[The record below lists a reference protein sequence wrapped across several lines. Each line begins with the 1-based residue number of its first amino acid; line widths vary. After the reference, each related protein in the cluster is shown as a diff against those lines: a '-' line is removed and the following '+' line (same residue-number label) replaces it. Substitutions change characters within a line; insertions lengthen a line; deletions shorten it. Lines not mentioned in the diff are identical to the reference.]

1 MSEVLEILNPS
12 YVLRNALYGGVITGM
27 VLPLIGILMYAR
39 RMIFLG
45 VTLPQLSATG
55 IAVAIFWHV
64 TFHEQ
69 TPIHSDFLMALLGST
84 VLTTGTLVFLAT
96 LERRGRGLVEGRI
109 GAVYVLAGAV
119 TILLLASERIPEVG
133 VIQLLRGQIIAI
145 SDADMVVL
153 LIVYSLVGVMLWLF
167 RKELLLVSVDRDL
180 ALSMGK
186 KVWVWDLLLYALAGL
201 TISLGVLMVGPLLTF
216 AFVLLPPMIAFR
228 LAPRFKVV
236 PVMALF
242 FGAFIAFSGFIVSYE
257 FDWPTGPT
265 DALIGCILL
274 GLVTVSQW
282 LGCRF
287 KSSER

>member
-1 MSEVLEILNPS
+1 MSELLEILNPS

-55 IAVAIFWHV
+55 IAVAIFWHL

-84 VLTTGTLVFLAT
+84 VLTTGTLVFLSA

-109 GAVYVLAGAV
+109 GAVYILAGAV

-153 LIVYSLVGVMLWLF
+153 LISFSLVGVMLWLF

-186 KVWVWDLLLYALAGL
+186 KVWAWDLLLYALAGL

-216 AFVLLPPMIAFR
+216 AFVLLPPMMFQ
-228 LAPRFKVV
+228 VV
-236 PVMALF
+236 PVMAVLL
-242 FGAFIAFSGFIVSYE
+242 GAFIAFSGFIVSYE

-265 DALIGCILL
+265 DALIACILL

-287 KSSER
+287 RSMER

>member
-1 MSEVLEILNPS
+1 MSEILEILNPS

-69 TPIHSDFLMALLGST
+69 TSIHSDFLMALLGST

-109 GAVYVLAGAV
+109 GAVYVLAGAI

-145 SDADMVVL
+145 SDADMGVL
-153 LIVYSLVGVMLWLF
+153 LIFYSLVGVMLWLF

-180 ALSMGK
+180 ALSM
-186 KVWVWDLLLYALAGL
+186 LLLYALAGL

-228 LAPRFKVV
+228 LASRFQVV
-236 PVMALF
+236 PVMAVLL
-242 FGAFIAFSGFIVSYE
+242 GAFIAFSGFLVSYE

-287 KSSER
+287 KSIER

>member
-1 MSEVLEILNPS
+1 
-12 YVLRNALYGGVITGM
+12 
-27 VLPLIGILMYAR
+27 
-39 RMIFLG
+39 
-45 VTLPQLSATG
+45 
-55 IAVAIFWHV
+55 
-64 TFHEQ
+64 
-69 TPIHSDFLMALLGST
+69 
-84 VLTTGTLVFLAT
+84 

-109 GAVYVLAGAV
+109 GAVYILAGAV

-153 LIVYSLVGVMLWLF
+153 LISFSLVGVMLWLF

-186 KVWVWDLLLYALAGL
+186 KVWAWDLLLYALAGL

-228 LAPRFKVV
+228 LATRFQVV
-236 PVMALF
+236 PVMAALL
-242 FGAFIAFSGFIVSYE
+242 GSLIAFSGFIISYK

-265 DALIGCILL
+265 DALLGCILL

-282 LGCRF
+282 LRCRF
-287 KSSER
+287 RKVEP